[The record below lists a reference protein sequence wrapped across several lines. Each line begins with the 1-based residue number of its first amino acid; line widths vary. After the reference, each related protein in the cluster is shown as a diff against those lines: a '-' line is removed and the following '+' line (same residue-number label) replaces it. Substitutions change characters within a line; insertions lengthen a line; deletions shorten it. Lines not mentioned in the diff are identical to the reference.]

1 MKAHAEAP
9 LTRIISGTLAELACV
24 MEVGYTSAW
33 KVAVV
38 EVVLDVVSVLRV
50 PIHFIQ
56 WSNEVGVLKYITP
69 SFWGQIEISKR
80 MICTAGTLADR
91 YERRFTGQ
99 ALKTGISVASKS
111 N

>member
-9 LTRIISGTLAELACV
+9 LTRTSGTLSELACV
-24 MEVGYTSAW
+24 VEVECTSAW
-33 KVAVV
+33 NIAVV
-38 EVVLDVVSVLRV
+38 EPVLDVVSALRV

-56 WSNEVGVLKYITP
+56 WSNEVGVLKYFTP

-80 MICTAGTLADR
+80 MICSSGALINR

-99 ALKTGISVASKS
+99 ALKTGISVASQS